1 MDEYTVIHSDYAVLT
16 VKIGE
21 LASHEKTWRKLKY
34 MLQSERSNL
43 IRLNAIMIPTIWFP
57 RKDKYIE
64 AVKWI
69 VVATVRR
76 NEPRWEE
83 MCQWNKGSLGS

>member
-34 MLQSERSNL
+34 ILQSERSNL
-43 IRLNAIMIPTIWFP
+43 IRLNAIMIPTI
-57 RKDKYIE
+57 
-64 AVKWI
+64 
-69 VVATVRR
+69 
-76 NEPRWEE
+76 
-83 MCQWNKGSLGS
+83 